1 MKRSFGLLIL
11 SLIVIATGLV
21 TSRCSFEDT
30 TPIPMGE
37 LDSLNLL
44 TLDSTEFT
52 LTVADK
58 RNSYLA
64 VVFNPFCEHCQDE
77 AVEIRNNISKL
88 KDVTVLMISSE
99 TMAEVKKF
107 SERYELN
114 NFKNVKFLYASP
126 VATYKVLN
134 ASYLPHMRL
143 YDKDINPIEDFST
156 TTSVEK
162 IMSKA
167 KN

>member
-1 MKRSFGLLIL
+1 MKRSFGLGIL
-11 SLIVIATGLV
+11 STVVVVAGLV
-21 TSRCSFEDT
+21 TSGCSFEDK

-52 LTVADK
+52 LTMADK

-64 VVFNPFCEHCQDE
+64 VVFNPFCDHCQDE
-77 AVEIRNNISKL
+77 AIEIRNNISKL

-99 TMAEVKKF
+99 TMAEIKKF

-126 VATYKVLN
+126 VATYEVLN

-143 YDKDINPIEDFST
+143 YDKDINAIEDFST

-162 IMSKA
+162 IMSRVK
-167 KN
+167 